1 MTEVCYN
8 PLEKSHQEFFNKAIP
23 YYVQDNKLFV
33 HGGFDARHGKTP
45 DQCSI
50 EFLTWDRDLIE
61 YAREG
66 NIIPVYD
73 MVYVGHSTTQSY
85 SWELEPIRFSN
96 LIMMDCGAGW
106 TGKLAIMNID
116 TNEHW
121 LSAIQDPAIEKP
133 DMKKIYKK
141 LGGN

>member
-1 MTEVCYN
+1 
-8 PLEKSHQEFFNKAIP
+8 
-23 YYVQDNKLFV
+23 
-33 HGGFDARHGKTP
+33 
-45 DQCSI
+45 
-50 EFLTWDRDLIE
+50 
-61 YAREG
+61 
-66 NIIPVYD
+66 
-73 MVYVGHSTTQSY
+73 
-85 SWELEPIRFSN
+85 
-96 LIMMDCGAGW
+96 MMDCGAGW